1 MKSLLA
7 ISLLFASV
15 SAGAVT
21 VISLPGAPDPGPATG
36 QTIAI
41 DFDSGLPAGVV
52 ITGNGSIVS
61 GNSNMH
67 AVPAGGS
74 TPYFSVPQT
83 GGAGSATLD
92 WSGAFGTAIK
102 SFSFY
107 WGSID
112 TYNSVELLDAGG
124 QAFYTLA
131 GGAIPP
137 ANGNQ
142 TAAFSNRRVFF
153 TLAPGEAISGLRFN
167 SSGIAYEIDSI
178 ALESAV
184 PEPQTWAL
192 LVGGFAMIG
201 LAARRRNA
209 TRTAVVAA

>member
-7 ISLLFASV
+7 VSLLFASV

-21 VISLPGAPDPGPATG
+21 VISLPGAPDPRPAPG
-36 QTIAI
+36 QALAI
-41 DFDSGLPAGVV
+41 DFDSGLPAGVA
-52 ITGNGSIVS
+52 ISGNGAIVS
-61 GNSNMH
+61 GNSSMH

-112 TYNSVELLDAGG
+112 TYNSVDLLDAGG

-142 TAAFSNRRVFF
+142 SVPNTNRRVFF
-153 TLAPGEAISGLRFN
+153 TLAPGEAVSGLRFN
-167 SSGIAYEIDSI
+167 STGIAYEIDSI

-184 PEPQTWAL
+184 PEPATWGL
-192 LVGGFAMIG
+192 LLSGFAMVG
-201 LAARRRNA
+201 FAARRRA
-209 TRTAVVAA
+209 RQVAVVAA